1 MREADTALDSRLAAL
16 LDIEEIRQLRMRY
29 ARCLDSGDF
38 EGFDAVFAPDA
49 IVSVTVGEMVG
60 LASIKAELTKAY
72 RQYDRDGRGHYPFVH
87 AITNHE
93 VTLAGDEATG
103 HCYLIDFETAS
114 KPEPNPLLLLGIY
127 ADQYRRI
134 DGVWRIAASQL
145 DVVWNN

>member
-38 EGFDAVFAPDA
+38 EGFDAVFAPNA

-72 RQYDRDGRGHYPFVH
+72 RQYDRDGRG
-87 AITNHE
+87 I
-93 VTLAGDEATG
+93 
-103 HCYLIDFETAS
+103 I
-114 KPEPNPLLLLGIY
+114 PLFM
-127 ADQYRRI
+127 RSPTMR
-134 DGVWRIAASQL
+134 
-145 DVVWNN
+145 

>member
-1 MREADTALDSRLAAL
+1 MHEAGNVLDSRLAAL

-38 EGFDAVFAPDA
+38 EGFDAVFTPDA

-60 LASIKAELTKAY
+60 LAAIKTELAKAY
-72 RQYDRDGRGHYPFVH
+72 RHYDRDGRGHYPFVH

-103 HCYLIDFETAS
+103 RCYLIDFETAS